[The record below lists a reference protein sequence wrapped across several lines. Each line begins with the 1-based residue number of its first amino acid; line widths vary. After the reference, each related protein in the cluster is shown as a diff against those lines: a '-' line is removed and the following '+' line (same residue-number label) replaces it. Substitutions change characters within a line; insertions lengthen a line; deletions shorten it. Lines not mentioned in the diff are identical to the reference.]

1 MDPGFAI
8 VCDVLEPA
16 EVDRLSA
23 GLEAANLARSRAGAR
38 HLMSQAAVEMAAR
51 DPRLVAIAAR
61 MLESDATPFRATL
74 FDKSPDSNWLVAWHQ
89 DTALPLESRVDAPG
103 WGPWSEKLG
112 VLYAHAPSAALEKV
126 VALRLHLDDSTAEN
140 GPLRVIPG
148 SHGEGVL
155 TDAQVSER
163 AALKS
168 PVACLA
174 ARGSVVA
181 MRPLIIHASSKADTP
196 LPRRVLHIE
205 YAASLDLGDGL
216 RLRAA

>member
-8 VCDVLEPA
+8 VSEVLPPA
-16 EVDRLSA
+16 EVDRLSTA
-23 GLEAANLARSRAGAR
+23 LEAANLARSRAGAR
-38 HLMSQAAVEMAAR
+38 HLMGHAAVEKAAR
-51 DPRLVAIAAR
+51 DPRLVAIAGR
-61 MLESDATPFRATL
+61 MLGADAKPFRATL

-89 DTALPLESRVDAPG
+89 DTALPLESRVEASG

-112 VLYAHAPSAALEKV
+112 VLYAHAPSAVLEKI

-140 GPLRVIPG
+140 GPLRVIAG

-163 AALKS
+163 AAQRS

-174 ARGSVVA
+174 GRGSIVA
-181 MRPLIIHASSKADTP
+181 MRPLIIHASSKANVP

-205 YAASLDLGDGL
+205 YAASLDLGGGL